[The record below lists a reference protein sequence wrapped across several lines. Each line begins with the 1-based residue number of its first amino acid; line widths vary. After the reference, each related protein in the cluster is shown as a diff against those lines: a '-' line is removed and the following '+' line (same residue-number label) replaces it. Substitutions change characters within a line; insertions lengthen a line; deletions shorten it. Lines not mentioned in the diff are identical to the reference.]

1 LAGFSAVAPV
11 VGASEGRTRTF
22 SPRPKAAAYKASAV
36 AGSGTSRVTDS
47 MEAISAELVDAD
59 QVARGIAEGA
69 VANAVGLLGRLLDG
83 LGAAGLQPIE
93 DAVEVV
99 GGQGDGGVAALGD
112 QLEDGAASGS
122 VCRRKA

>member
-1 LAGFSAVAPV
+1 
-11 VGASEGRTRTF
+11 
-22 SPRPKAAAYKASAV
+22 
-36 AGSGTSRVTDS
+36 

-112 QLEDGAASGS
+112 QLEDGAAFVVGDAG
-122 VCRRKA
+122 VGGRRVQDDGRARLMAGPTVIQRIPSYPTSLRTSKPRVSR